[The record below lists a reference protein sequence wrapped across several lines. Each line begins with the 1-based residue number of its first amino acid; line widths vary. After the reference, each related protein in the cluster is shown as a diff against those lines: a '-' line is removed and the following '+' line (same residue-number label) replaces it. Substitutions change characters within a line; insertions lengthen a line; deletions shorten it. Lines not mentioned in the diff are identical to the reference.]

1 MLDIMPDRELAIVN
15 VKEIKQIGKERE
27 ENDINWVV
35 LWNKKSPCRTKCP
48 KFTWQLQVIW
58 HIIRRPFVMYFL

>member
-35 LWNKKSPCRTKCP
+35 L
-48 KFTWQLQVIW
+48 
-58 HIIRRPFVMYFL
+58 

>member
-1 MLDIMPDRELAIVN
+1 MIALNTTKLKAEQKQKLCQKVNDMLDIMPDREFAIVN

-35 LWNKKSPCRTKCP
+35 L
-48 KFTWQLQVIW
+48 
-58 HIIRRPFVMYFL
+58 

>member
-15 VKEIKQIGKERE
+15 VKEIKQIGKESE

-35 LWNKKSPCRTKCP
+35 LWNKSPYRTKCP
-48 KFTWQLQVIW
+48 KFTWQFQVIW
-58 HIIRRPFVMYFL
+58 HNIRRAFVMYFL